1 MKLSH
6 IILLI
11 MAAVGIGV
19 VVSLYGD
26 TTSYVGFEG
35 AKEIAKDEPGKQ
47 VHVLCNLDETKAVEY
62 NAQVDANY
70 LVFYAV
76 DSLNTTSKVVYHHP
90 KPAEMGKN
98 GSKILLIG
106 HYEQDHFMADDIKSK
121 CPSKYEE
128 APE

>member
-6 IILLI
+6 IILLVI
-11 MAAVGIGV
+11 AAVGIGV

-35 AKEIAKDEPGKQ
+35 AQAIAKDNPDKQ
-47 VHVLCNLDETKAVEY
+47 VHILCTLDETKPIEY
-62 NAQVDANY
+62 NPKQDANY
-70 LVFYAV
+70 LVFHAI
-76 DSLNTTSKVVYHHP
+76 DSLNVGSKVVYHHP
-90 KPAEMGKN
+90 KPAEMGK
-98 GSKILLIG
+98 GGTKILLIG
-106 HYEQDHFMADDIKSK
+106 RYKEDHFIADDIKSK

>member
-6 IILLI
+6 IILLVI
-11 MAAVGIGV
+11 AAVGIGV

-26 TTSYVGFEG
+26 TTSYVGFDG
-35 AKEIAKDEPGKQ
+35 AKNIAKEDPDKQ
-47 VHVLCNLDETKAVEY
+47 VHVLCTLDESKAIEY
-62 NAQVDANY
+62 NPKIDANY
-70 LVFYAV
+70 LVFHAI
-76 DSLNTTSKVVYHHP
+76 DSLNVGSKIVYHHP
-90 KPAEMGKN
+90 KPSEMGKG

-106 HYEQDHFMADDIKSK
+106 KYKEDHFLADDIKSK